1 MILKNIPGF
10 TELLASSGYALEQRD
25 SIVFGIR
32 LSDGVVG
39 EEIDNAIIALENGVT
54 KDYVA
59 TYVSKSIEVLAT
71 AKRNK
76 VIAAYSPG
84 EMASWPIKREE
95 ALKFQQTGL
104 ASDAPN
110 LNIEAS
116 YRGISLVDLVTK
128 VLNDAA
134 RFSAIEA
141 AIAGTSGRHRDS
153 VKSLQSIEDV
163 MSYDY
168 STGWPV

>member
-25 SIVFGIR
+25 STVFAIR
-32 LSDGVVG
+32 LSDGAVG
-39 EEIDNAIIALENGVT
+39 QDVDDAVITLENNLT
-54 KDYVA
+54 KEYVA
-59 TYVSKSIEVLAT
+59 MYIGKQIDVLAT

-110 LNIEAS
+110 LNTEAS
-116 YRGISLVDLVTK
+116 YRGISIADLVTK

-163 MSYDY
+163 MNYDY